1 MGAGGDN
8 YLFLEFPSLPANV
21 GVARVA
27 VASFA
32 AQLEFTWAEIE
43 EVRVAVSEAVTN
55 AVVHAYPGRTGPVRV
70 RARLQEGGL
79 VVEVEDEGVGIADV
93 AQARQTS
100 FTTDPERMGLG
111 FTFMESFMDAVEV
124 WSEPGR
130 GTRVSLTKRPG
141 KGQG

>member
-1 MGAGGDN
+1 MEAGQHN
-8 YLFLEFPSLPANV
+8 YLHIEFPALPANV

-32 AQLEFTWAEIE
+32 AQLEFTWAELE
-43 EVRVAVSEAVTN
+43 EVKVAVSEAVTN
-55 AVVHAYPGRTGPVRV
+55 AVVHAYPKGPGPVKV
-70 RARLQEGGL
+70 RAQLDGGIL
-79 VVEVEDEGVGIADV
+79 AVEVEDQGVGIADV

-111 FTFMESFMDAVEV
+111 FTFMESFMDQVEV

-130 GTRVSLTKRPG
+130 GTRVSLAKRPSRS
-141 KGQG
+141 QG